1 MPRPCSPKT
10 HGSRPRAGR
19 RTCRD
24 RLCGLRTAP
33 NIWASATRP
42 KASRGPAPHCP
53 ARSCDWGGA
62 TPKEEITVNQGS
74 MAPADWQTL
83 QFAPL
88 WVFTLAAHADGK
100 RDKKETAAFAKE
112 ISEAHLYKCALTREV
127 LLSIA
132 HDFKNVW
139 ACLLYT
145 SPSPRD

>member
-1 MPRPCSPKT
+1 M
-10 HGSRPRAGR
+10 
-19 RTCRD
+19 
-24 RLCGLRTAP
+24 
-33 NIWASATRP
+33 
-42 KASRGPAPHCP
+42 
-53 ARSCDWGGA
+53 
-62 TPKEEITVNQGS
+62 NQGS

-139 ACLLYT
+139 ASYVAD
-145 SPSPRD
+145 SRDVLIGLQQAAKVMSESCDADDADQFKRDILHISLDLVKASGGGRFSKKHAVTDEEKVAVAVIATALGVKMK